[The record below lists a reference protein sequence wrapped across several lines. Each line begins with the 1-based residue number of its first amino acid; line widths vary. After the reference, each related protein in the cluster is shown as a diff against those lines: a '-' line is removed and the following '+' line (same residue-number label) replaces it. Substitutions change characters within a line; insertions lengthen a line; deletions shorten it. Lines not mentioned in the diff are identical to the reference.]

1 VQFTIKNTFL
11 ARTLNG
17 FVPARSLI
25 HASGDS
31 LQGIPALNK
40 TSSRVKTE
48 HKSITYTFKKNKIDT
63 SQVHINRLPMFNL

>member
-1 VQFTIKNTFL
+1 MYTFL

-31 LQGIPALNK
+31 LQGIPAYK
-40 TSSRVKTE
+40 IKYHIKFKTE
-48 HKSITYTFKKNKIDT
+48 NVKNQSHTIKYKLSLVGIYI
-63 SQVHINRLPMFNL
+63 SMISNV

>member
-1 VQFTIKNTFL
+1 MQIFIDHSQVSKDMQIHDAMHTFL

-31 LQGIPALNK
+31 LHGMPAFK
-40 TSSRVKTE
+40 TKL
-48 HKSITYTFKKNKIDT
+48 K
-63 SQVHINRLPMFNL
+63 HIIACTIYVN